1 MEIDL
6 HIEGMTCA
14 ACSTRIE
21 RVLNKIPGVV
31 AQVSLIEH
39 RARISGLTADDAIAA
54 IRRAG
59 YDAWP
64 SKGMRSSQGASSIS
78 PETGRTLELFRLGLS
93 VFGLIVM
100 GVEMVAMVQGQHGL
114 VPIPFQWLVATL
126 MQTIVAWPFYRSAW
140 RAFQSR
146 SANMETLISIG
157 SLAAYVWSL
166 ALWLG
171 LVGHAPTETGTH
183 GMFYF
188 ESAVVVLAMVHIGK
202 RLEQRARQQALD
214 ALAKLTEIA
223 ATPVTRWDSA
233 LGSWQQVDP
242 SMIQIGDPLRLG
254 PGDAIH
260 VDGII
265 QEGITDIDE
274 SSMTGESMPVSKS
287 SGDTVYA
294 GCINTSGTI
303 TIKATSLLDS
313 SRRAQ
318 IGQRLLTALSSRA
331 PIAALADRIAVWFV
345 PGVLM
350 MAFASG
356 VAHVF
361 LGASSSDALGITV
374 AVLVVACPCALGLA
388 TPAAIAAGLARAT
401 HFGWLFKSA
410 EALERAS
417 TIDHVVFDK
426 TGTLTSG
433 RPVVIA
439 LFDAQTGLAQLNEQ
453 HRPWPDWLAA
463 AAAAERGIEHPLA
476 GALLSYAAGRPMP
489 AISTSEQIP
498 GKGVTATLDQGAKHS
513 LMVGS
518 PDWIAN
524 LYAVHAPD
532 AFPDAM
538 AIDVVIDQ
546 QWQGRCW
553 IADHLRADATEGIAA
568 LRDRHIGVEI
578 LSGDREASVL
588 RIADA
593 LGGVP
598 YVAKATPEQ
607 KSDQLDR
614 HRANGRHIAMVGDG
628 FNDATAMAHATLG
641 IAMGNGARLA
651 LETAD
656 LTITSRNPVLST
668 SQSLLFAKTV
678 MRRVRENLG
687 FAFGFNLL
695 AIPLAMT
702 GLLSPSIAATAMAL
716 SSTAVM
722 TNAARLLRWIPPKK
736 RNQP

>member
-64 SKGMRSSQGASSIS
+64 SQSVATLQGAASTGS
-78 PETGRTLELFRLGLS
+78 ETDRRLELFRLGLS
-93 VFGLIVM
+93 GVGLLVM
-100 GVEMVAMVQGQHGL
+100 AVEMIAMLQGEHGRVPLPVQW
-114 VPIPFQWLVATL
+114 VVATL

-140 RAFQSR
+140 RAVQSR

-157 SLAAYVWSL
+157 SLAAYCWSL

-171 LVGHAPTETGTH
+171 WVAPDGGDALTH
-183 GMFYF
+183 GVFYF
-188 ESAVVVLAMVHIGK
+188 ETSVVVLAMVHIGK
-202 RLEQRARQQALD
+202 RLEQRARQEALD
-214 ALAKLTEIA
+214 ALTKLTAITP
-223 ATPVTRWDSA
+223 TPVSRWNAKDGRWE
-233 LGSWQQVDP
+233 LIDP
-242 SMIQIGDPLRLG
+242 EMIAIGDRLRLQAG
-254 PGDAIH
+254 EAIH
-260 VDGII
+260 VDGLIT
-265 QEGITDIDE
+265 EGTTDIDE
-274 SSMTGESMPVSKS
+274 SSMTGESMPISKS
-287 SGDTVYA
+287 TGDSVFA
-294 GCINTSGTI
+294 GCVNTSGRI
-303 TIKATSLLDS
+303 TIEATSHLDS

-318 IGQRLLTALSSRA
+318 IGQRLLTALMSRA

-345 PGVLM
+345 PAVLII
-350 MAFASG
+350 ALVSG
-356 VAHVF
+356 VTHF
-361 LGASSSDALGITV
+361 LLGASFSAALGISV

-410 EALERAS
+410 EALERAAKV
-417 TIDHVVFDK
+417 DYVVFDK

-439 LFDAQTGLAQLNEQ
+439 LFDQQSGLTQITEQ
-453 HRPWPDWLAA
+453 NAPWPEWLAA
-463 AAAAERGIEHPLA
+463 AASAERGIEHPLA

-489 AISTSEQIP
+489 AIKSSEQVP
-498 GKGVTATLDQGAKHS
+498 GKGVIATVDDSRQQQI
-513 LMVGS
+513 MVGS
-518 PDWIAN
+518 PDWIASFCK
-524 LYAVHAPD
+524 VDTPEP
-532 AFPDAM
+532 FPDAI
-538 AIDVVIDQ
+538 AIDVVMDQ
-546 QWQGRCW
+546 RWQGRCW
-553 IADHLRADATEGIAA
+553 IADHLRPDAREGIAQ
-568 LRDRHIGVEI
+568 LRDREISVEI
-578 LSGDREASVL
+578 LSGDREASVA

-593 LGGVP
+593 LAGIP
-598 YVAKATPEQ
+598 FVAKATPEL
-607 KSDQLDR
+607 KSERLDQ
-614 HRANGRHIAMVGDG
+614 HRAQGRIVAMVGDG
-628 FNDATAMAHATLG
+628 FNDATAMAHADLG
-641 IAMGNGARLA
+641 IAMANGARLT

-656 LTITSRNPVLST
+656 LTMTSRSPVLASA
-668 SQSLLFAKTV
+668 QSLAFAKTV

-687 FAFGFNLL
+687 FAFGFNVL

-716 SSTAVM
+716 SSAAVM
-722 TNAARLLRWIPPKK
+722 TNAARLLRWSPPQK
-736 RNQP
+736 RKP

>member
-39 RARISGLTADDAIAA
+39 RARISGLSADDAIAA

-64 SKGMRSSQGASSIS
+64 SKGMGSSQGSASLK
-78 PETGRTLELFRLGLS
+78 PETGRRLELFRLWLS
-93 VFGLIVM
+93 GFGLVVM
-100 GVEMVAMVQGQHGL
+100 GIEMVAMLQGQHGL
-114 VPIPFQWLVATL
+114 VPIPFQWVVATL
-126 MQTIVAWPFYRSAW
+126 MQTVVAWPFYRSAW
-140 RAFQSR
+140 RALQSR

-171 LVGHAPTETGTH
+171 LVEHDPTGADTH
-183 GMFYF
+183 SVFYF
-188 ESAVVVLAMVHIGK
+188 ETSVVVLAMVHIGK

-214 ALAKLTEIA
+214 ALAKLTEITA
-223 ATPVTRWDSA
+223 APVTRWDSA
-233 LGSWQQVDP
+233 LGSWQQIDP
-242 SMIQIGDPLRLG
+242 SMIQVGDQLRLQ
-254 PGDAIH
+254 PGEAIH

-265 QEGITDIDE
+265 QEGMTDIDE

-287 SGDTVYA
+287 AGDTVYA

-303 TIKATSLLDS
+303 KVKATSLLDS

-331 PIAALADRIAVWFV
+331 PIAALADRIAFWFV
-345 PGVLM
+345 PAVLVI
-350 MAFASG
+350 ALASG
-356 VAHVF
+356 IAHVL
-361 LGASSSDALGITV
+361 LGASFSDALGITV

-410 EALERAS
+410 EALERAA
-417 TIDHVVFDK
+417 TIGHVVFDK

-439 LFDAQTGLAQLNEQ
+439 LFDVQTGLTRVTAQNS
-453 HRPWPDWLAA
+453 PWPDWLAA

-489 AISTSEQIP
+489 AISASEQIP
-498 GKGVTATLDQGAKHS
+498 GKGVTAILDHGVKHPV
-513 LMVGS
+513 MVGS
-518 PDWIAN
+518 PDWVAS
-524 LYAVHAPD
+524 LVAVNAPD

-553 IADHLRADATEGIAA
+553 IADHLRTDAAEAIAS
-568 LRDRHIGVEI
+568 LRDRQVGVEI
-578 LSGDREASVL
+578 LSGDREASVA
-588 RIADA
+588 RIADE

-598 YVAKATPEQ
+598 YAAKATPEL
-607 KSDQLDR
+607 KSDHLDR
-614 HRANGRHIAMVGDG
+614 HRANGQHVAMVGDG
-628 FNDATAMAHATLG
+628 FNDATAMAHAALG
-641 IAMGNGARLA
+641 IAMGNGARLT

-656 LTITSRNPVLST
+656 LTITGRDPVLAVA
-668 SQSLLFAKTV
+668 QSLLFAKTV

-702 GLLSPSIAATAMAL
+702 GFLSPSIAATAMAL

-722 TNAARLLRWIPPKK
+722 TNAARLLQWIPPKK
-736 RNQP
+736 RN

>member
-39 RARISGLTADDAIAA
+39 RARISGLTVDDAIAA

-64 SKGMRSSQGASSIS
+64 SKPTTQSPDAASMGTK
-78 PETGRTLELFRLGLS
+78 TGRGLELFRLWLS
-93 VFGLIVM
+93 GFGLFVM
-100 GVEMVAMVQGQHGL
+100 GIEMVAMLQGRHGL
-114 VPIPFQWLVATL
+114 VPIPFQWIIATL

-140 RAFQSR
+140 RALRSR

-157 SLAAYVWSL
+157 SLAAYFWSV
-166 ALWLG
+166 ALWIG
-171 LVGHAPTETGTH
+171 LVGHDTTETAGH
-183 GMFYF
+183 GIFYF
-188 ESAVVVLAMVHIGK
+188 ESSVVVLAMVHIGK

-214 ALAKLTEIA
+214 ALAKLTEISTA
-223 ATPVTRWDSA
+223 PVSRWDSV
-233 LGSWQQVDP
+233 LSNWQLIDP
-242 SMIQIGDPLRLG
+242 SMIQIGDRLRLQ
-254 PGDAIH
+254 PGEAIH
-260 VDGII
+260 VDGLIT
-265 QEGITDIDE
+265 EGTTDIDE

-287 SGDTVYA
+287 TGDSVYA

-303 TIKATSLLDS
+303 TIKATSRLDS

-318 IGQRLLTALSSRA
+318 IGQRLLNALSSRA
-331 PIAALADRIAVWFV
+331 PIAALADRIAFWFV
-345 PGVLM
+345 PAVLVI
-350 MAFASG
+350 ALVSG
-356 VAHVF
+356 LAHF
-361 LGASSSDALGITV
+361 LLGSSFSTALGITV

-388 TPAAIAAGLARAT
+388 TPAAIASGLARAT

-410 EALERAS
+410 EALERAAK
-417 TIDHVVFDK
+417 IDYVVFDK

-439 LFDAQTGLAQLNEQ
+439 LFDPQTGLTRVTAQNS
-453 HRPWPDWLAA
+453 PWPDWLAA

-489 AISTSEQIP
+489 AIRASEQIP
-498 GKGVTATLDQGAKHS
+498 GKGVTATLDQSAEHQV
-513 LMVGS
+513 MVGS
-518 PDWIAN
+518 PDWIAS
-524 LYAVHAPD
+524 LYAGSAPD
-532 AFPDAM
+532 VFPDAM
-538 AIDVVIDQ
+538 AIDVVVNQ

-553 IADHLRADATEGIAA
+553 IADHLRADAAEGVAQ
-568 LRDRHIGVEI
+568 LRDRHVSVEI
-578 LSGDREASVL
+578 LSGDRDASVA
-588 RIADA
+588 RIADE
-593 LGGVP
+593 LGGIP
-598 YVAKATPEQ
+598 YVAKATPEL
-607 KSDQLDR
+607 KSERLDH
-614 HRANGRHIAMVGDG
+614 HRDSGRHVAMVGDG

-641 IAMGNGARLA
+641 IAMANGARLT

-656 LTITSRNPVLST
+656 LTMTSRTPVLAAA
-668 SQSLLFAKTV
+668 QSLLFAKTV

-722 TNAARLLRWIPPKK
+722 TNAARLLRWAPPQK
-736 RNQP
+736 RN